1 MKRSFSYYEPRCK
14 EGDESAEAK
23 KEPKDAK
30 KVMKKKDGCGP
41 AAETEPDA
49 KKEPKD
55 AKKDGCEPAA
65 VVFDVNKMTRFIG
78 CRSFAFTESHDFHV
92 FMTCPQCVDG

>member
-65 VVFDVNKMTRFIG
+65 ENFEVNKMTRCIG
-78 CRSFAFTESHDFHV
+78 CGSIVFKDSHDILF